1 MRKSAARAL
10 GALAL
15 AGAALASTQDGR
27 RPADPSKPAKP
38 EGAAPE
44 LTSAPQDPAS
54 QENSSVPPRGASNS
68 QLRSQANWVLAEP
81 EIELRTLLELC
92 TSGLGVHLEYD
103 KAKLDGR
110 VSLDRTGEYSPL
122 ELWQVFNRELAA
134 RSLATVQA
142 PGHSGFKVV
151 PVADAAGSA
160 RVESADL
167 RDARAGYLKV
177 VVGLDNRAPEELVET
192 LKQMLS
198 KAGGQINA
206 VREARALVISDYEP
220 HLRQALSVIGLLD
233 LPAAQPV
240 TMEFPLEHA
249 SPTTVA
255 TLLERLVNT
264 RKAVGAP
271 IKGAALALS
280 DFRDILVIAPASEA
294 AWWRDS
300 IAQLDRPEAL
310 VTLHYTPRRF
320 GVAETAR
327 LIEATVRPDGA
338 ASAGAAW
345 KLVEDRLTGTL
356 VITTTPARHEQVQEV
371 LTRLD
376 ETPAG
381 PGKPV
386 RAFSI
391 RNRRVSEVIGVLES
405 LLDAGV
411 LEQPGTAGA
420 GSKAAGANTGANA
433 AAQGATGTIP
443 SSTVAVGAVRQGDAV
458 TLAADEATNRILAF
472 GEASVLDGLERLIEQ
487 VDVREAQ
494 VLVEALV
501 LSLSDSDSRQLGI
514 ELQKTGVRDGVLYSL
529 GSLFGLGSPT
539 PSSPAIP
546 AISAQGGTAVVL
558 SPGDYS
564 AVVRALSNLN
574 RGRSLTSPKVLVNN
588 NVQAT
593 LDSTVQTPY
602 ASTNASTTVAT
613 TSFGGTLDAGTRVT
627 VKPQVADGDQV
638 VMEYTVSLSS
648 FVGEAASAELPPPR
662 QENRLSSVVTVPD
675 GFTIVVGGLEVE
687 TEGEASTGV
696 PWVSEIPL
704 LGALFKDQSRTRT
717 KSRFFVFLR
726 CSVMRGA
733 AFEDLAYRS
742 GRTLDAVGL
751 DDGWPELKP
760 RVIR

>member
-15 AGAALASTQDGR
+15 VGAAFASPQDGR
-27 RPADPSKPAKP
+27 RPAD
-38 EGAAPE
+38 AAPPE
-44 LTSAPQDPAS
+44 KTEATLQSSAEGQLAP
-54 QENSSVPPRGASNS
+54 SS
-68 QLRSQANWVLAEP
+68 RSRSLANWVLVEP

-92 TSGLGVHLEYD
+92 ASALGVHVEYEL
-103 KAKLDGR
+103 AKLDGR
-110 VSLDRTGEYSPL
+110 VSLDRTGDYTPL
-122 ELWQVFNRELAA
+122 ELWRVFNRELAA
-134 RSLATVQA
+134 RSLATVQP
-142 PGHSGFKVV
+142 PGHTGFKVV
-151 PVADAAGSA
+151 PVADAAGTA

-198 KAGGQINA
+198 KAGGQISA

-233 LPAAQPV
+233 LPASQPV

-249 SPTTVA
+249 SPTIVA

-271 IKGAALALS
+271 LKGAALALS
-280 DFRDILVIAPASEA
+280 DSRDILVIAPASET
-294 AWWRDS
+294 AWWRDA
-300 IAQLDRPEAL
+300 IAQLDRPEDL
-310 VTLHYTPRRF
+310 LTLHYTPRRF

-356 VITTTPARHEQVQEV
+356 VITTTPARHAQVQEV

-376 ETPAG
+376 ETPEG
-381 PGKPV
+381 PGKPL

-391 RNRRVSEVIGVLES
+391 RNRRVSEVLTVLES

-411 LEQPGTAGA
+411 LEQPGAAGA
-420 GSKAAGANTGANA
+420 GSKAAGANAGASA
-433 AAQGATGTIP
+433 AAQGATGQIP
-443 SSTVAVGAVRQGDAV
+443 SSTVAVGAVRQADAV

-472 GEASVLDGLERLIEQ
+472 GEASVLDGLGRLIEQ

-501 LSLSDSDSRQLGI
+501 LSLSDSHSRQLGI

-648 FVGEAASAELPPPR
+648 FVGEAVSAELPPPR

-742 GRTLDAVGL
+742 GRALDAVGL

>member
-27 RPADPSKPAKP
+27 RSADASKPAKP

-54 QENSSVPPRGASNS
+54 QENSPAASRGASNS
-68 QLRSQANWVLAEP
+68 QSRSQANWVLSEP

-122 ELWQVFNRELAA
+122 ELWQVFNREMAA
-134 RSLATVQA
+134 RSLATVQP

-151 PVADAAGSA
+151 PVADAAGTA

-198 KAGGQINA
+198 KAGGQISA

-249 SPTTVA
+249 SPTAVA

-271 IKGAALALS
+271 LKGAALALS
-280 DFRDILVIAPASEA
+280 DSRDILVIAPASEA
-294 AWWRDS
+294 AWWRDA
-300 IAQLDRPEAL
+300 IAQLDRPESV

-327 LIEATVRPDGA
+327 LIEATVRPEGA
-338 ASAGAAW
+338 AAAGAGAAW

-376 ETPAG
+376 ETPEG
-381 PGKPV
+381 PGKPL

-391 RNRRVSEVIGVLES
+391 RNRRVSEVLG
-405 LLDAGV
+405 
-411 LEQPGTAGA
+411 GA
-420 GSKAAGANTGANA
+420 R
-433 AAQGATGTIP
+433 
-443 SSTVAVGAVRQGDAV
+443 V
-458 TLAADEATNRILAF
+458 
-472 GEASVLDGLERLIEQ
+472 
-487 VDVREAQ
+487 
-494 VLVEALV
+494 
-501 LSLSDSDSRQLGI
+501 
-514 ELQKTGVRDGVLYSL
+514 
-529 GSLFGLGSPT
+529 
-539 PSSPAIP
+539 PA
-546 AISAQGGTAVVL
+546 
-558 SPGDYS
+558 
-564 AVVRALSNLN
+564 R
-574 RGRSLTSPKVLVNN
+574 RGRP
-588 NVQAT
+588 
-593 LDSTVQTPY
+593 
-602 ASTNASTTVAT
+602 
-613 TSFGGTLDAGTRVT
+613 
-627 VKPQVADGDQV
+627 
-638 VMEYTVSLSS
+638 
-648 FVGEAASAELPPPR
+648 
-662 QENRLSSVVTVPD
+662 
-675 GFTIVVGGLEVE
+675 
-687 TEGEASTGV
+687 
-696 PWVSEIPL
+696 
-704 LGALFKDQSRTRT
+704 
-717 KSRFFVFLR
+717 
-726 CSVMRGA
+726 GA
-733 AFEDLAYRS
+733 ARDRWRGLQGHWGEHGRERGRAGCNRDRS
-742 GRTLDAVGL
+742 
-751 DDGWPELKP
+751 P
-760 RVIR
+760 RARSPWARCARETP